1 MASDHEIPLL
11 PSPSSRHSPS
21 SRAHPTNIAGD
32 SSRNSRVRWH
42 TAWVSFTLVA
52 ALLLLSLELEIL
64 PLPSFHSRSYTSE
77 SDVAHSQPRGPAA
90 EPSSLKSEFGPYA
103 NFVPSGRFR
112 EGESAYNEGWKNA
125 EEWRKRVAQLPRLRA
140 EQRRARKAQRHAGK
154 PPGDGAGGSGG
165 GGVGLRLWPM
175 PAEIAA
181 EGSGEVVV
189 SPDLRLDISFGGV
202 PSLLD
207 GRRREENAEVLQR
220 AFERYLGIIFAH
232 DYSRRRGGQ
241 SHGGSERR
249 RLRGRNAAEGGW
261 TAEGG
266 GDEAG
271 WNGEKTGGKE
281 EEESAAK
288 GEGGEVEEGEGVE
301 VMEWVRVHVE
311 DAEAE
316 LHMGVDESYVLC
328 IPHASTPPHDDAA
341 AATAAAHDV
350 DDGNPTARRGNASST
365 HATIR
370 ANTTTGVLRA
380 LETLAQLCVFDF
392 VARVVTIRG
401 SPLLIRDAPRFH
413 HRGLL
418 IDTARHFLPVPVME
432 RVIDSM
438 AYAKLNVL
446 HWHMVDTQS
455 FPIETPSFPR
465 LWLGAFSP
473 TERYTTDDMRYIVQY
488 AEERGVIVV
497 PELDSPAH
505 AASWGV
511 GYPSLLPSAACPE
524 PLDVSNPFTF
534 QLIKGVLQ
542 DLRAVFKSS
551 HIHLGGDEVSFE
563 CWSSS
568 PTISAWLQQRNLTAE
583 GAYGYF
589 VKRVQAL
596 ALEAGWKTA
605 VVWEEPFKVFGKDL
619 DPATTIVQNWFDTA
633 LPPAIVQ
640 SGFRMIFSNLNL
652 GWYLDF
658 IDRTWSEVYSQ
669 EPTAGVPEALQH
681 LVVGG
686 ETCMWGERVDP
697 SDLLNTV
704 WPRAAAAAGEMMA
717 GERTR
722 ACTCSAAYSHPSL
735 PIPLTFYPERLWS
748 TRAYVDSHLSEAH
761 TRLHVFP
768 LPAHIAPSHPIPL
781 HTERLWSP
789 REYVE
794 SQLSEAH
801 TRLHMFRCLLTSR
814 GIEAAPVDNAYARS
828 QPPFPGSCYRQ

>member
-11 PSPSSRHSPS
+11 PSPSSRLSPS
-21 SRAHPTNIAGD
+21 SRAPPTNVAGD
-32 SSRNSRVRWH
+32 SSRNSRFRRL
-42 TAWVSFTLVA
+42 TAWVSFTIAA
-52 ALLLLSLELEIL
+52 ALLLLLLELEIL
-64 PLPSFHSRSYTSE
+64 PLPSYRSHSYTSE
-77 SDVAHSQPRGPAA
+77 SDVAHSPPL
-90 EPSSLKSEFGPYA
+90 EPSEPRNLESELASLANAYGSGFVRSE
-103 NFVPSGRFR
+103 RFR
-112 EGESAYNEGWKNA
+112 DGESASSESEKSA

-140 EQRRARKAQRHAGK
+140 EQRRVRKAQRHGGKAFESTQMHGGK

-189 SPDLRLDISFGGV
+189 SPNLRLDISFGGV
-202 PSLLD
+202 PSLVD
-207 GRRREENAEVLQR
+207 GRRRKANAEVLRR

-261 TAEGG
+261 TAEA
-266 GDEAG
+266 E
-271 WNGEKTGGKE
+271 GEETGLKGAE
-281 EEESAAK
+281 TGVAESVAK
-288 GEGGEVEEGEGVE
+288 GEGEELEEGEKGVE
-301 VMEWVRVHVE
+301 VMEW
-311 DAEAE
+311 
-316 LHMGVDESYVLC
+316 LHMGVDESYELSL
-328 IPHASTPPHDDAA
+328 PLAPPPPHDASH
-341 AATAAAHDV
+341 AAHAARDS
-350 DDGNPTARRGNASST
+350 DDADAGNTHARHG
-365 HATIR
+365 HATIW
-370 ANTTTGVLRA
+370 ANTTTGALRA
-380 LETLAQLCVFDF
+380 LETLSQLCVFDF
-392 VARVVTIRG
+392 LARVVTIRG
-401 SPLLIRDAPRFH
+401 SPLLIRDAPRFQ

-418 IDTARHFLPVPVME
+418 IDTARHFLPVVVME

-446 HWHMVDTQS
+446 HWHMVDSQS

-465 LWLGAFSP
+465 LWLGAFSLS
-473 TERYTTDDMRYIVQY
+473 ERYTTDDMRYIVQY
-488 AEERGVIVV
+488 AEDRGVMVV

-524 PLDVSNPFTF
+524 PLDVFNPLTF

-551 HIHLGGDEVSFE
+551 YIHLGGDEVSFE
-563 CWSSS
+563 CWKSS
-568 PTISAWLQQRNLTAE
+568 PTIIAWLQQRNLTAE
-583 GAYGYF
+583 GGYGYF
-589 VKRVQAL
+589 VRRVQAL
-596 ALEAGWKTA
+596 AVEAGWQTA
-605 VVWEEPFKVFGKDL
+605 VVWEEPFKVFGADL
-619 DPATTIVQNWFDTA
+619 DPATTIVQNWFDTT

-640 SGFRMIFSNLNL
+640 SGFRMFFSNLNL

-658 IDRTWSEVYSQ
+658 VDRTWSEVYSQ

-704 WPRAAAAAGEMMA
+704 WPRAAAAAGVHA
-717 GERTR
+717 P
-722 ACTCSAAYSHPSL
+722 AHVPLPAHIPPFLPSL
-735 PIPLTFYPERLWS
+735 SVPISLSVYSERLWS
-748 TRAYVDSHLSEAH
+748 PQAYVDPHLSQAH
-761 TRLHVFP
+761 TRLHMFRCLLTSSFP
-768 LPAHIAPSHPIPL
+768 PVSLSPHS
-781 HTERLWSP
+781 ERLWSP
-789 REYVE
+789 RAYTDSRL
-794 SQLSEAH
+794 SQAH

-814 GIEAAPVDNAYARS
+814 GIEAAPVDNAHVRS
-828 QPPFPGSCYRQ
+828 EAPMPGSCYRQ

>member
-1 MASDHEIPLL
+1 MASNHEIPLL
-11 PSPSSRHSPS
+11 PSPSSRLSPS
-21 SRAHPTNIAGD
+21 SRAHLTNVAGD
-32 SSRNSRVRWH
+32 SSRDSRFRRH
-42 TAWVSFTLVA
+42 TAWVSFTLAA
-52 ALLLLSLELEIL
+52 ALLLLLLELEIL
-64 PLPSFHSRSYTSE
+64 PLPSNHSRSYTSE
-77 SDVAHSQPRGPAA
+77 SDVAHSQPRGLA
-90 EPSSLKSEFGPYA
+90 EPREFELPSYANSYESDFVRFSRFRDEESASSESLKSSEK
-103 NFVPSGRFR
+103 
-112 EGESAYNEGWKNA
+112 WH
-125 EEWRKRVAQLPRLRA
+125 KRVVQLPRLRA
-140 EQRRARKAQRHAGK
+140 EQKRARKAQRHGGK
-154 PPGDGAGGSGG
+154 PPGDGAGGSGR

-175 PAEIAA
+175 PVEIAA

-189 SPDLRLDISFGGV
+189 SPNLRLDISFGGG
-202 PSLLD
+202 PSLLN
-207 GRRREENAEVLQR
+207 GRRREVNAEVLRR

-241 SHGGSERR
+241 NHGGSERR
-249 RLRGRNAAEGGW
+249 RLGGKNAAEGGLD
-261 TAEGG
+261 AETEGEETEWKGG
-266 GDEAG
+266 GVA
-271 WNGEKTGGKE
+271 GKE
-281 EEESAAK
+281 EERRR
-288 GEGGEVEEGEGVE
+288 GEEGEEGVT

-316 LHMGVDESYVLC
+316 LHMGVDESYELS
-328 IPHASTPPHDDAA
+328 IPHAPPQL
-341 AATAAAHDV
+341 ATRHGHAIA
-350 DDGNPTARRGNASST
+350 NMS
-365 HATIR
+365 ATIR
-370 ANTTTGVLRA
+370 ASTTIGALRA
-380 LETLAQLCVFDF
+380 LETLSQLCVFDF

-401 SPLLIRDAPRFH
+401 SPLLIRDAPRFQ

-446 HWHMVDTQS
+446 HWHMVDSQS

-473 TERYTTDDMRYIVQY
+473 SERYTTDDMHHIVQY

-511 GYPSLLPSAACPE
+511 GHPTLLPAAACPE

-568 PTISAWLQQRNLTAE
+568 PAISAWLQQRNLTAE
-583 GAYGYF
+583 GGYGYF
-589 VKRVQAL
+589 VRRVQAL
-596 ALEAGWKTA
+596 AVEAGWQTT
-605 VVWEEPFKVFGKDL
+605 VVWEEPFKVFGADL

-658 IDRTWSEVYSQ
+658 VDRTWSEVYSQ

-704 WPRAAAAAGEMMA
+704 WPRAAAAA
-717 GERTR
+717 
-722 ACTCSAAYSHPSL
+722 
-735 PIPLTFYPERLWS
+735 
-748 TRAYVDSHLSEAH
+748 
-761 TRLHVFP
+761 
-768 LPAHIAPSHPIPL
+768 
-781 HTERLWSP
+781 
-789 REYVE
+789 
-794 SQLSEAH
+794 
-801 TRLHMFRCLLTSR
+801 
-814 GIEAAPVDNAYARS
+814 
-828 QPPFPGSCYRQ
+828 